1 MLAVSLAEEAIA
13 LLIDLAE
20 RGEIDP
26 WDVQVIDVIDRFLAK
41 LAPTATT
48 RDLSESGQAFL
59 YASMLVY
66 LKALAMAEAELEEED
81 DFDEAPFEGELEPLP
96 SIPLEHTLKAR
107 PVARI
112 QRTRP
117 VTLKEIIAQFQVL
130 EQAVQERASRP
141 KKIRPKAAKGERI
154 TSISQLSHPEN
165 LAETVSLIEPILTDA
180 WETAS
185 CLTFE
190 ALVALQQELYP
201 GKASLATVFWALLM
215 MASRSQVRLHQEE
228 FYRDLSVSQ
237 VFQVEPVEPEPIE
250 PERQTA

>member
-1 MLAVSLAEEAIA
+1 MAASLAEEAIA

-41 LAPTATT
+41 LSPAATT

-66 LKALAMAEAELEEED
+66 LKALALAEAELEEED
-81 DFDEAPFEGELEPLP
+81 VEFEEAPFEGEIDPLP
-96 SIPLEHTLKAR
+96 AIPLEQTLRPR

-130 EQAVQERASRP
+130 EQAVQQRAAKP
-141 KKIRPKAAKGERI
+141 KKGRNKAAKGERI
-154 TSISQLSHPEN
+154 TSITQLSHPEN
-165 LAETVSLIEPILTDA
+165 LAETVSLIEPILADA
-180 WETAS
+180 WQKAS
-185 CLTFE
+185 LLSLE
-190 ALVALQQELYP
+190 ALVALQEELYP

-228 FYRDLSVSQ
+228 FYQDLLVSD
-237 VFQVEPVEPEPIE
+237 VFQAEVEEPEL
-250 PERQTA
+250 QSA

>member
-13 LLIDLAE
+13 LLIELAE

-26 WDVQVIDVIDRFLAK
+26 WDVQVIDVIDRFLMK
-41 LAPTATT
+41 LAPTANT

-66 LKALAMAEAELEEED
+66 LKALALAEAELEEEEE
-81 DFDEAPFEGELEPLP
+81 DFDEAPFEGEIEPLP
-96 SIPLEHTLKAR
+96 SIPLEQTLRPR

-130 EQAVQERASRP
+130 EQAVQERAGKPR
-141 KKIRPKAAKGERI
+141 KVRNKAVKGERI

-165 LAETVSLIEPILTDA
+165 LAETVSLLEPILANA
-180 WETAS
+180 WQTAAS
-185 CLTFE
+185 LTFE
-190 ALVALQQELYP
+190 ALVALQEELYP

-228 FYRDLSVSQ
+228 FYMDLAVSA
-237 VFQVEPVEPEPIE
+237 VFPAEESPPA
-250 PERQTA
+250 RQTA

>member
-1 MLAVSLAEEAIA
+1 MAASLAEEAIA

-41 LAPTATT
+41 LSPSATT

-66 LKALAMAEAELEEED
+66 LKALALAEAELEED
-81 DFDEAPFEGELEPLP
+81 DEFEEAPFEGEIDPLP
-96 SIPLEHTLKAR
+96 SIPLEQTLRPR

-130 EQAVQERASRP
+130 EQAVQERAARP
-141 KKIRPKAAKGERI
+141 KKVRNKAAKGERI
-154 TSISQLSHPEN
+154 TSITQLSHPEN
-165 LAETVSLIEPILTDA
+165 LAETVSLIEPILADA
-180 WETAS
+180 WQTS
-185 CLTFE
+185 SLLTFE

-228 FYRDLSVSQ
+228 FYQDLSVSE
-237 VFQVEPVEPEPIE
+237 VFQAEVEEPEL
-250 PERQTA
+250 QSA

>member
-1 MLAVSLAEEAIA
+1 MAASLAEEAIA
-13 LLIDLAE
+13 LLINLAE

-41 LAPTATT
+41 LSPSATT

-66 LKALAMAEAELEEED
+66 LKALALAEAELEED
-81 DFDEAPFEGELEPLP
+81 DEFEEAPFEGEIDPLP
-96 SIPLEHTLKAR
+96 TIPLEQTLRPR

-130 EQAVQERASRP
+130 EQAVQQRATKP
-141 KKIRPKAAKGERI
+141 KKIRNKAGKGERI
-154 TSISQLSHPEN
+154 TSITQLSHPEN
-165 LAETVSLIEPILTDA
+165 LAETVSLIEPILADA
-180 WETAS
+180 WQKAS
-185 CLTFE
+185 LLSFE
-190 ALVALQQELYP
+190 ALVELQQELYP

-228 FYRDLSVSQ
+228 FYQDLSVSE
-237 VFQVEPVEPEPIE
+237 VFQAEAEEPEL
-250 PERQTA
+250 QSA